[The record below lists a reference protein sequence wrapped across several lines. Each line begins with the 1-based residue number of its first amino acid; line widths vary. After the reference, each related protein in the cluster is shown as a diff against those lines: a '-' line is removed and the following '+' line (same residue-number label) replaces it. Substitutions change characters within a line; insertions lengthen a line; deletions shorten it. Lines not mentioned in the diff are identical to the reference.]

1 MMQMTKP
8 RKSTSRKHWIGLMI
22 GSIGIIGITVATK
35 PEPQAALQDQ
45 RAIRVK
51 LVSVERSSVFPV
63 ERAVGRL
70 SPAQRA
76 GMSFEVS
83 GRVVERLT
91 EPGERVFKG
100 QPLIR
105 LDDEDARDRLDE
117 AEAQYKLE
125 KETIQ
130 RDRELLELAER
141 NTILQRAEVQRLN
154 SLKTKALTSKSQL
167 DAARQTLLQLE
178 AEQARLRHLVRTAEI
193 RLALKQTRRNQALK
207 QLQRTTLKAPFAGTV
222 NRVEADVG
230 DYVSVNQLVVEIV
243 NLDALD
249 LRVEVRGVA
258 IESLELGQTL
268 TVTVNSQELPGR
280 LHAMQL
286 DPDLS
291 THTHALRIRLSG
303 QGIRPGALASVE
315 LPRTLIK
322 DALTVPVPAI
332 LTSNGQTFVFY
343 HDDGVLHR
351 RAVSL
356 GPRIGD
362 MQVVQKGLFERDRI
376 VARDVAGLS
385 DGQLVDILPGSG

>member
-1 MMQMTKP
+1 MQNTNPSK
-8 RKSTSRKHWIGLMI
+8 RTSRKHWIGLVI
-22 GSIGIIGITVATK
+22 VTIGIIGITVATK
-35 PEPQAALQDQ
+35 PEPQAALQEQ
-45 RAIRVK
+45 RAIQVK
-51 LVSVERSSVFPV
+51 LVTAKRSSVFPV

-70 SPAQRA
+70 SPARRA
-76 GMSFEVS
+76 STSFEVS

-100 QPLIR
+100 QRLIR
-105 LDDEDARDRLDE
+105 LDDGDARDRLDE
-117 AEAQYKLE
+117 AEAQYELE
-125 KETIQ
+125 KDTVR

-141 NTILQRAEVQRLN
+141 NTILQRSEVQRLN
-154 SLKTKALTSKSQL
+154 SLRTKALTSKSQL
-167 DAARQTLLQLE
+167 DAAQQTLLQLE

-193 RLALKQTRRNQALK
+193 RLALKKTQRNQALK

-222 NRVEADVG
+222 NRVEVDVG
-230 DYVSVNQLVVEIV
+230 DYVSLNQPVVEIV

-249 LRVEVRGVA
+249 LRVEVRGGA

-291 THTHALRIRLSG
+291 THTHALRIRLPG
-303 QGIRPGALASVE
+303 LGIRPGALAAVE
-315 LPRTLIK
+315 LPLSLIEE
-322 DALTVPVPAI
+322 ALIVPVPAI
-332 LTSNGQTFVFY
+332 LTTDGQTFVFY
-343 HDDGVLHR
+343 HDDGVLYR

-362 MQVVQKGLFERDRI
+362 MQVVQKGLFEGDRI

-385 DGQLVDILPGSG
+385 DGQLVDILSGSG